1 MKVEKRTYRV
11 KHNIAPVYDNSSK
24 VLILGSFPSVKS
36 REQCFFY
43 GHPQNRFWKVISQ
56 ITESEHPQTVAEKSK
71 MLLGNSIAVWDVV
84 GECDI
89 IGSQDNSILNV
100 VPNAIDKIIKA
111 SQVKMV
117 FLNGKTAYNL
127 YKKYVADNINI
138 EYRLLPSTSP
148 ANATWSLSK
157 LIDEWS
163 VLKDY
168 IK

>member
-1 MKVEKRTYRV
+1 M
-11 KHNIAPVYDNSSK
+11 
-24 VLILGSFPSVKS
+24 
-36 REQCFFY
+36 
-43 GHPQNRFWKVISQ
+43 ISQ

-148 ANATWSLSK
+148 ANATWSLSR